1 VVCFRVAGTPFI
13 ITTIAAFDCCM
24 DGGMCSDEAWFFIQE
39 KLSLT
44 FRVLQFFRDVVV
56 PDPPSAEIVLDF

>member
-1 VVCFRVAGTPFI
+1 
-13 ITTIAAFDCCM
+13 
-24 DGGMCSDEAWFFIQE
+24 MCSDEAWFFIQE